1 MNKLSTSFFNLGFT
15 EVFDTKLN
23 NNGKL
28 DKIKSHIY
36 DLTKEYLVDHDS
48 NIDLDLKLKIPFKTS
63 VDEKFLDKFL
73 REINSD
79 SQMNTIVTSDEVK
92 DKFKLIFNKPIK
104 YKICV

>member
-1 MNKLSTSFFNLGFT
+1 MNKHSTSFFNLGFS

-36 DLTKEYLVDHDS
+36 DLTKKYLMDHDS

-73 REINSD
+73 REINGCYKIQKISN
-79 SQMNTIVTSDEVK
+79 SQIYIK
-92 DKFKLIFNKPIK
+92 KLINKFTQLK
-104 YKICV
+104 